1 MTASNNPKGRKAPA
15 TFRAFV
21 ERFPELG
28 EAHETIGR
36 VTDKA
41 GPLDAKVCH
50 LIKMGIALGAG
61 LETAFRSHVR
71 RAHEHGATREE
82 IEQAILLAMNT
93 VGLPRTVMG
102 WQWAGEQLE
111 RDSKEG

>member
-1 MTASNNPKGRKAPA
+1 MTASNTPKGRTPPA
-15 TFRAFV
+15 TFQAFV

-28 EAHETIGR
+28 EAHKTIGR
-36 VTDKA
+36 ITDKA
-41 GPLDAKVCH
+41 GPLDARTCH

-61 LETAFRSHVR
+61 LESAFRSHVR
-71 RAHEHGATREE
+71 RAGEHGASREE

-93 VGLPRTVMG
+93 VGLPRAVMG

-111 RDSKEG
+111 RDSKQG